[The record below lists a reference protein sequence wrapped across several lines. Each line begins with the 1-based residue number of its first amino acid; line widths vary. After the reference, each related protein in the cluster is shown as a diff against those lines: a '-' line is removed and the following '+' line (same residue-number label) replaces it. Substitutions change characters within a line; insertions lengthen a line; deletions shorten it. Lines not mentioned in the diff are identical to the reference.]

1 MLPKRKPSTHIER
14 QPKTS
19 AVEIMMTRLG
29 VEDDSEEM
37 EMRDVKLAVISSTKY
52 SIHRVL
58 TTLF

>member
-14 QPKTS
+14 HPKTS

-52 SIHRVL
+52 SIHRL
-58 TTLF
+58 